1 MPLLFLA
8 HMHGEPC
15 SSLLHREASKVH
27 KGESTGPMICDP
39 KEKQQKTRR
48 WPPLYSSHA
57 PRLVVLLSR
66 EHFCFPPGR
75 TKFSSALNT
84 KPLLFLSFVVT
95 VTLACLSLFCDVDYC
110 GKPCITEDTSV
121 PDSPPLDFSRLYTGF
136 RCVKPY
142 VALLGVCVCPVHIV
156 SPSL

>member
-1 MPLLFLA
+1 MVSTLQLP
-8 HMHGEPC
+8 G
-15 SSLLHREASKVH
+15 SKAS
-27 KGESTGPMICDP
+27 T
-39 KEKQQKTRR
+39 
-48 WPPLYSSHA
+48 
-57 PRLVVLLSR
+57 SR

-95 VTLACLSLFCDVDYC
+95 LTVPRLSLFCDVDYC

-142 VALLGVCVCPVHIV
+142 VALLGVCVCVQCTSYLP
-156 SPSL
+156 LFEL